1 VTVEC
6 NREAFRHIR
15 ALKGNQ
21 YQPGGNYG
29 SRWHAGYL
37 WPTAVEQTL
46 CQSLQ
51 QWFTKA
57 HGSPFLHQPLLQDVG
72 FLGCGTTAQEI
83 LASTYQCPTDTDEY
97 TKLFIEALRWP
108 TLCPDI
114 ISSILNMENFC
125 NHWQRARESTSSSF
139 SSLHFCHSYK
149 VAVSTPTIAHLHAH
163 FTQLVFM
170 SGILLSWY
178 QSGLQMILEKSRSN
192 TCGSLQAILL
202 MEVAFNATMKIL
214 IGHWMV
220 CNAIKSHAVPQDF
233 FRSLPEHTAIQVSLN
248 RCLVGDVS

>member
-1 VTVEC
+1 MPVTPTM
-6 NREAFRHIR
+6 FY
-15 ALKGNQ
+15 KG
-21 YQPGGNYG
+21 
-29 SRWHAGYL
+29 
-37 WPTAVEQTL
+37 T
-46 CQSLQ
+46 
-51 QWFTKA
+51 WF
-57 HGSPFLHQPLLQDVG
+57 SFP
-72 FLGCGTTAQEI
+72 
-83 LASTYQCPTDTDEY
+83 ASTALAGHGFPRVWNSGPRNLGQHLPMPPNTDEY
-97 TKLFIEALRWP
+97 TRLFIEALHWP
-108 TLCPDI
+108 TLHLDI
-114 ISSILNMENFC
+114 VSLILNTENFC
-125 NHWQRARESTSSSF
+125 SHWWKAQESTSSSF

-202 MEVAFNATMKIL
+202 MEVDFNATMKIL